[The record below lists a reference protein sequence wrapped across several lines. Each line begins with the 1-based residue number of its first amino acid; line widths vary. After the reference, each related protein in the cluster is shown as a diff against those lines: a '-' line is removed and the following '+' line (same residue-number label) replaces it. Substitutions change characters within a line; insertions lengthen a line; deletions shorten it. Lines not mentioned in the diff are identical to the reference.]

1 MPMAWLM
8 AEPDVETGDASPID
22 DLMEEPDAQTINYW
36 ALRLTPLLEAANHRD
51 FYFISCNRTGTEQQS
66 RFAGSSCALHFGPA
80 SGHNSAARQVELV
93 GAMGRREAVQVFQLS

>member
-8 AEPDVETGDASPID
+8 ADLVETGDGSPID
-22 DLMEEPDAQTINYW
+22 DLMEGPDAQTINYW
-36 ALRLTPLLEAANHRD
+36 ALRLTPLLEAANERD

-80 SGHNSAARQVELV
+80 PGHAPRQVELV
-93 GAMGRREAVQVFQLS
+93 GAMGRREAVQVFQLA